1 MEMRVCGIY
10 FRFLPCPICG
20 VETRT
25 KVLRETVLVRYPL
38 FCAKCRQESLV
49 DVVKMKV
56 VLSDSADEPFT
67 GAFPWEINQIM
78 QEEIEE
84 YLAGMG
90 TPEDCAKKIQ
100 SRVSIWLAEHQ

>member
-1 MEMRVCGIY
+1 M
-10 FRFLPCPICG
+10 
-20 VETRT
+20 
-25 KVLRETVLVRYPL
+25 LVRYPL

-49 DVVKMKV
+49 DVVKMKM
-56 VLSDSADEPFT
+56 VLSDNAGEPFT
-67 GAFPWEINQIM
+67 DAFPPELYEIVK
-78 QEEIEE
+78 EEIDE